1 MDDKSQQWDDDPP
14 RESAARDEAILE
26 AEIRSLREAL
36 AEYRVLETDRLEE
49 LSGAGDWEPG
59 AFHAALEAGIRRGVF
74 SRRANNFIELPPEEG

>member
-59 AFHAALEAGIRRGVF
+59 AFHAALEAGIRRGVL
-74 SRRANNFIELPPEEG
+74 SRRGDDFIELPSEEG